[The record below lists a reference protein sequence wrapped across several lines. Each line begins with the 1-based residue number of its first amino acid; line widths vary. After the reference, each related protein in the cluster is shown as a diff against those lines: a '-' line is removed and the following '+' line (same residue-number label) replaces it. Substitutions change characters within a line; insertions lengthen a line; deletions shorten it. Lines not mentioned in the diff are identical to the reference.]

1 MFQKCLN
8 KKYFGVIF
16 LQAIF
21 KKGKKVFASS
31 PTIDTENA
39 NKSLLN
45 YMFDRNIKKSF
56 PLFLLKR
63 KKDLLDVPS
72 ALFNENCTINIFLLI
87 PLYFPDLFGIY

>member
-45 YMFDRNIKKSF
+45 YMFDTNIKNFSSPCCEKKKSCYM
-56 PLFLLKR
+56 
-63 KKDLLDVPS
+63 PS
-72 ALFNENCTINIFLLI
+72 ALFNHTPTFLSI
-87 PLYFPDLFGIY
+87 PRY